1 MTNLAAEQI
10 QQQLMKK
17 GFNLDQ
23 LNQILHK
30 VVNNQAI
37 SKSES
42 GLRHRAGH
50 GSSSSAG
57 KG

>member
-1 MTNLAAEQI
+1 
-10 QQQLMKK
+10 MKK

-30 VVNNQAI
+30 VVTNQAT